1 MAEGVVLKSTGS
13 WYTVESTEGEIFEC
27 RLKGNFKIKGIKT
40 TNPIAVGDKVSF
52 LPIPEVGKGQ
62 IEKIFERNNYII
74 RKSVNLSKQTH
85 IIASNIDQTVLVV
98 TLANPRTSTGFIDR
112 YTVTSE
118 AYHIP
123 VKIVFNKYDLY
134 DEDTKK
140 QLDELICI
148 YEKIGYECLITSA
161 FTGQNTDLFKALLAD
176 KTSLLSGHSGV
187 GKSALVNAIEPKLN
201 LKTSVISDF
210 NQKGKHRTTFAQM
223 HKLSFG
229 AYVIDTPGIKEF
241 GIVDFKKEEVAHYFP
256 EMRELM
262 HQCRF
267 NNCTHSNEP
276 GCAVKNNYD
285 KGLISFSRYKN
296 YLNII
301 NNDEAFEPDFTK

>member
-1 MAEGVVLKSTGS
+1 MTEGVVLKSTGS

-27 RLKGNFKIKGIKT
+27 RLKGSFKIKGIKT
-40 TNPIAVGDKVSF
+40 TNPIAVGDRVCFS
-52 LPIPEVGKGQ
+52 PIAEIGKGQ
-62 IEKIFERNNYII
+62 IEQILERNNYII

-85 IIASNIDQTVLVV
+85 IIASNLDQTVLIA

-123 VKIVFNKYDLY
+123 VKIVFNKYDIY
-134 DEDTKK
+134 DDETKK
-140 QLDELICI
+140 QLEELIFV
-148 YEKIGYECLITSA
+148 YEKIGYECFVTSA
-161 FTGQNTDLFKALLAD
+161 HSGYNIEKFKALLTN

-187 GKSALVNAIEPKLN
+187 GKSALINCIEPQLN

-210 NQKGKHRTTFAQM
+210 SQKGKHRTTFAQM

-241 GIVDFKKEEVAHYFP
+241 GIVDLKKEEVAHYFP
-256 EMRELM
+256 EMRDLM
-262 HQCRF
+262 HQCHF

-276 GCAVKNNYD
+276 GCAVKENYD
-285 KGLISFSRYKN
+285 NGLISYSRYQN

-301 NNDEAFEPDFTK
+301 NNDKSFELDYTK